1 MIHANPSV
9 SLSTGTSRPNRHNAY
24 LNSGGSK
31 TGMELVISS
40 MTITVQCL
48 SASLAFALQK
58 IKETLRPSAKFWQW
72 TSNTKF
78 FKHGY
83 RFELYKERLYSSK
96 TPWLSGLCISF
107 CNLFEPWTTW
117 FWRPEF
123 TPPIKYKVHTRADIW
138 PLCFRTHIFFGRP

>member
-58 IKETLRPSAKFWQW
+58 IKETLRPSAKF
-72 TSNTKF
+72 
-78 FKHGY
+78 
-83 RFELYKERLYSSK
+83 
-96 TPWLSGLCISF
+96 
-107 CNLFEPWTTW
+107 
-117 FWRPEF
+117 
-123 TPPIKYKVHTRADIW
+123 
-138 PLCFRTHIFFGRP
+138 